1 MDHSNR
7 DRTPADLSTI
17 AERLREERPTA
28 TALELD
34 RIKLRARSQAQR
46 SATGFYAL
54 KKGSLMK
61 SRLALMLMIVA
72 GLTMSTTGA
81 TLAITGSSGSGSAA
95 VNQYDT
101 VAPQKDDGDQPQQD
115 DGDQPQQDDGDQ
127 PEAGTLGTEDSGD
140 DGDDGD
146 TAPVAEQVEVAGDD
160 DDSLPF
166 TGFIAIPLLLG
177 GVALVSAGAVLRRK
191 AD

>member
-1 MDHSNR
+1 
-7 DRTPADLSTI
+7 
-17 AERLREERPTA
+17 
-28 TALELD
+28 
-34 RIKLRARSQAQR
+34 
-46 SATGFYAL
+46 
-54 KKGSLMK
+54 MK

-101 VAPQKDDGDQPQQD
+101 VAPQ
-115 DGDQPQQDDGDQ
+115 QDDGDQ

-140 DGDDGD
+140 DGDGD

-160 DDSLPF
+160 GGSLPF
-166 TGFIAIPLLLG
+166 TGFVAIPLLLG
-177 GVALVSAGAVLRRK
+177 GVALVSVGAVLRRK

>member
-1 MDHSNR
+1 
-7 DRTPADLSTI
+7 
-17 AERLREERPTA
+17 
-28 TALELD
+28 
-34 RIKLRARSQAQR
+34 
-46 SATGFYAL
+46 
-54 KKGSLMK
+54 MK

-101 VAPQKDDGDQPQQD
+101 VAPQQD
-115 DGDQPQQDDGDQ
+115 EGDQ

-140 DGDDGD
+140 NGD

-160 DDSLPF
+160 GGSLPF
-166 TGFIAIPLLLG
+166 TGFVAIPLLIG
-177 GVALVSAGAVLRRK
+177 GIALVSAGAVLRRK